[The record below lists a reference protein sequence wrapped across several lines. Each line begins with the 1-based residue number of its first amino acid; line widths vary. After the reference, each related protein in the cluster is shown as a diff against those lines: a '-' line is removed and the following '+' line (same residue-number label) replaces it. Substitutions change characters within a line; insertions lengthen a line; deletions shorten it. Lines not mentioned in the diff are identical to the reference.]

1 MISRFSGKNV
11 AKRMPGPMA
20 LLILLGGG
28 FWFGNRSMGPQGPG
42 VSDRRGGVSDPVH
55 APGADFEGRVTAIR
69 SEGRASQGW
78 GLLISGAPGTEGGF
92 FGTNSCAAAGL
103 PEFEDFQFQAAVARL
118 VAATSVRGPG
128 ETPYR
133 TLGAGNRITQV
144 EMEAIKTGV
153 EATFTDLENALLG
166 EVFGERL
173 PLIGDGFAAAWVN
186 QVPAFRHLAT
196 VRAAITG
203 ALDTFTGSADY
214 DPAAVATAIRNQL
227 VSFHS
232 STAVTGSTPDDGARI
247 DFLTRRDYA
256 SASVPVAADF
266 GFPALDLERLGAA
279 DASTSVST
287 RFDFAIGVDAEGF
300 YLETGGATFTFDTST
315 TAAGINTAARLAKLE
330 HQVTD
335 NGTTPSSI
343 AADFNILLNDPG
355 GDGRLRVSELTAQ
368 ADLIDATV
376 TGSTRTA
383 LKLVSEVPSS
393 ALFPRVG
400 TDLTIL
406 WDFDSAVVD
415 PDDDNSTFGSQPV
428 LTFNNNRVLL
438 DSFLNDFAS
447 GVLGKIRDVTEPV
460 QPVIDVLEAPIPLLS
475 DLGSNKVTLMDIFGV
490 PDETQDAV
498 NSLSRISTLANLAEG
513 LAANGMTADMG
524 DWSFAPNDPRVDGP
538 AELTGIATRP
548 PSASK
553 PAPLASFLS
562 EAGEISGLDFPL
574 LDEGKPVVDMLL
586 GRNAS
591 LFSYQSGE
599 IEIEEDFNQYFPVLG
614 PIGVTMGGVVGFR
627 AQFGFGYD
635 TQGMFDYFAGGST
648 DAGLLGNGFYAMSL
662 DEQGNPLTGVELYGA
677 FTAGVEINLL
687 IASAGVEGRIGASL
701 GIYLNDQIGDELGR
715 VRADDF
721 ANNPVGDW
729 FYAYGRLYAG
739 IRAYL
744 EIGWPPFGIELEFES
759 PEITLLS
766 FDSRPDEVPAL
777 ALFSPYNLSHLE
789 LNVGDRAP
797 LRIHGDIVD
806 TAENFMISSR
816 VGVDGEELVVEAF
829 GKENVITPLPAKII
843 GHANLRGDSLKM
855 DPGVDIDV
863 HFSGGPDADLL
874 RGGDGDDLLEG
885 GDGADI
891 LHGHGGSNIMLGGAD
906 NDTLYGIGGNDEFD
920 GGPGLDTAAW
930 ADAPIPMT
938 MDLRAMT
945 FGGAA
950 ANATFLSIERYR
962 GTRFNDTMDGS
973 EGDDQL
979 LHGDGG
985 DDVVR
990 GHGGHDLLN
999 GGPGEDTID
1008 GGTGDDHVIGGPG
1021 VDALDGGP
1029 GADTLSFL
1037 LAEGPVTASLLTGVG
1052 LRGEAFGD
1060 TYANFEIMVGS
1071 GLPRSSGIPI
1081 FGVPA
1086 EETGDILHGDNLPN
1100 TIYGMDGT
1108 DEIHGH
1114 GGDDILYGNHPDSP
1128 ESALVAYA
1136 PGFDADTILGGDGND
1151 TIHGHGDD
1159 DLLDGEAG
1167 ADTILGGTG
1176 NDHLSDLDTAS
1187 PDYLDGEAGYDRI
1200 SADYSSSTAGLTF
1213 SVGQENGRVFPN
1225 GDEYHGMEALGTFL
1239 TGSGDDTIRLSATLE
1254 PEPFDKTIDTG
1265 AGNDLVV
1272 ADSRES
1278 YPGHGRT
1285 QDALHGG
1292 PGIDTL
1298 SFDQSVGG
1306 VTANLTTDTTGGHA
1320 AEMTISGFE
1329 NLIGSDF
1336 DDILTGTTLT
1346 DFILGGGGNDH
1357 LISFTPGHID
1367 LLDGGEGHD
1376 RISADYSDQ
1385 ATPIHFI
1392 VDQEN
1397 AHAFA
1402 NGGQYLG
1409 METLGSFRTGSGDD
1423 IIRLAA
1429 VPESQRF
1436 NKFIDAGPGNDIVYT
1451 DSRHAYGTAG
1461 RSNDSLHGGNGIDTL
1476 SFEQSIEGVF
1486 LDLGGFLIGLGYPP
1500 QGGAATGL
1508 TISGFENFVGTNFA
1522 DVLTGTA
1529 DDNVFNPL
1537 RRVGP
1542 GESGFDLVYGGIGN
1556 DTLIIDYSNDALA
1569 NQVGIEMSGS
1579 SGSFPR
1585 IRAKDGV
1592 GLGTVMIEYS
1602 SIEAFHITGG
1612 NGPDTM
1618 YGELVSSTNDRFS
1631 GGGGNDHIE
1640 GRGGD
1645 DHIDGGEGNDFLG
1658 GGTSSDTIFGGPGN
1672 DTITFDL
1679 GPGFGY
1685 GYGDDFADGGEGND
1699 FISNVHAVNSEATF
1713 ATPGNRV
1720 RLDGG
1725 PGFDTVSA
1733 DAGLVTGPVLIEDG
1747 KPIHIDL
1754 PNGGYITN
1762 FERVR
1767 DLITG
1772 NSDDAILLDGRHNN
1786 RISTRGGNDIINPGL
1801 GIDFIWFG
1809 QVPGNTDNDL
1819 LILDY
1824 SKGDDPDL
1832 TGSIPVPGDAFAS
1845 RRRISDNVVVDS
1857 VTVSSMERLH
1867 FTGSSKNDNI
1877 TGGPKGN
1884 ILLGGAGNDTLDTS
1898 SQNLGVSNWVDGGMG
1913 ADTMRGSL
1921 GDDTYSVDHASDQ
1934 VIETVTWIFAGNDT
1948 VRASINHTLTA
1959 GIEHLVLTGNA
1970 ISGTGNEL
1978 NNLLTGNSRNNTLNG
1993 GMGSDTLHGGG
2004 GAGEIDTLTGGG
2016 GGDTFVLGAGGT
2028 RFYDDGNPS
2037 TSGHGGYGLITDFTP
2052 SQSDRLRLSGAAGQ
2066 YLLGESPFDED
2077 DAALYHDSNGN
2088 SALDPG
2094 DELIAI
2100 LRSGEAL
2107 TLANTITNAIYQNAV
2122 DPSVVG
2128 LAASPVAGLSNLG
2141 GNLTATFSILETI
2154 PANVRIEVQ
2163 ASNDLGA
2170 TDSWFTIARK
2180 TGNGAWTGS
2189 ATVTL
2194 GAVSAGKVAVTVEDL
2209 PQSPR
2214 PLRRFMRVVLVPL

>member
-1 MISRFSGKNV
+1 
-11 AKRMPGPMA
+11 
-20 LLILLGGG
+20 
-28 FWFGNRSMGPQGPG
+28 MGPQESG
-42 VSDRRGGVSDPVH
+42 VSDHRGGVSDPGREAV
-55 APGADFEGRVTAIR
+55 AEVGDRVTAVR

-78 GLLISGAPGTEGGF
+78 GRLISGASGSGDGGAWS
-92 FGTNSCAAAGL
+92 NSCAAAGL
-103 PEFEDFQFQAAVARL
+103 PEFENFRFQAAVARL
-118 VAATSVRGPG
+118 VAATSARGPG

-133 TLGAGNRITQV
+133 TLGTGNRFTQAEV
-144 EMEAIKTGV
+144 EAMKTGV
-153 EATFTDLENALLG
+153 EATLIDLENALLG

-186 QVPAFRHLAT
+186 QVPAFRHLT
-196 VRAAITG
+196 TMRAAITG
-203 ALDTFTGSADY
+203 ALDTFTGSEDY
-214 DPAAVATAIRNQL
+214 DPVEVATAIRNQL
-227 VSFHS
+227 LSFHS

-256 SASVPVAADF
+256 GASVPVAADF

-287 RFDFAIGVDAEGF
+287 QFNFAIGIDAEGF

-315 TAAGINTAARLAKLE
+315 TAAGINTAARLAKLQ

-335 NGTTPSSI
+335 NPATPSSI
-343 AADFNILLNDPG
+343 TANFNILLKEPG
-355 GDGRLRVSELTAQ
+355 GDGKLRVAELTSQ
-368 ADLIDATV
+368 ADLLDATV
-376 TGSTRTA
+376 TGTTRTA
-383 LKLVSEVPSS
+383 LKLVSEVPNS

-400 TDLTIL
+400 TDLTLL
-406 WDFDSAVVD
+406 WDFENAVVD
-415 PDDDNSTFGSQPV
+415 PDDDNSTFGTQPV

-447 GVLGKIRDVTEPV
+447 GVLGRIRDVTEPV

-475 DLGSNKVTLMDIFGV
+475 DLGSSKVTLMDIFGV
-490 PDETQDAV
+490 PEETQDAV
-498 NSLSRISTLANLAEG
+498 NSLSRISNLANLAEG
-513 LAANGMTADMG
+513 LAAGGMSADMG

-538 AELTGIATRP
+538 DELTGSATRP

-562 EAGEISGLDFPL
+562 EAEEISGLDFPL

-599 IEIEEDFNQYFPVLG
+599 IKIEEGFSQYFPVLG
-614 PIGVTMGGVVGFR
+614 PVGVTMGGVVGFR

-635 TQGMFDYFAGGST
+635 TQGMFDYFEGGST
-648 DAGLLGNGFYAMSL
+648 DAGLLANGFYAMSL
-662 DEQGNPLTGVELYGA
+662 DENGEPLTGVEIYGA

-715 VRADDF
+715 IRADDF

-729 FYAYGRLYAG
+729 FDAYGRLYAG

-766 FDSRPDEVPAL
+766 FDSRPDETPVL
-777 ALFSPYNLSHLE
+777 AMFSPQNFNHLE

-797 LRIHGDIVD
+797 LRIHGDVVD
-806 TAENFMISSR
+806 TAENYVISSR
-816 VGVDGEELVVEAF
+816 LGANGEELVVEAF
-829 GKENVITPLPAKII
+829 GVENVITPLPTKII
-843 GHANLRGDSLKM
+843 GHANLRGDSLEM
-855 DPGVDIDV
+855 DPGLDIDV
-863 HFSGGPDADLL
+863 HFSGGPGADLL

-906 NDTLYGIGGNDEFD
+906 NDTLYGIGGIDVFD
-920 GGPGLDTAAW
+920 GGPGIDTAAW

-938 MDLRAMT
+938 MDLRTMT

-950 ANATFLSIERYR
+950 ANATLISIERYR
-962 GTRFNDTMDGS
+962 GTKFNDVMDGS

-985 DDVVR
+985 NDVIR
-990 GHGGHDLLN
+990 GHGGNDLLD
-999 GGPGEDTID
+999 GGPGNDTIE
-1008 GGTGDDHVIGGPG
+1008 GGTGDDHIIGGPG
-1021 VDALDGGP
+1021 ADALDGGP
-1029 GADTLSFL
+1029 GTDTLSFL
-1037 LAEGPVTASLLTGVG
+1037 LAEGPVTASLLTGFG
-1052 LRGEAFGD
+1052 SRGEAFGD
-1060 TYANFEIMVGS
+1060 TYANFEIIVGS
-1071 GLPRSSGIPI
+1071 GLPRSSGVPI

-1086 EETGDILHGDNLPN
+1086 EETGDILHGDHGPN
-1100 TIYGMDGT
+1100 IIYGMDGA

-1128 ESALVAYA
+1128 ESALLPYF
-1136 PGFDADTILGGDGND
+1136 PGFEADKIYGGDGND
-1151 TIHGHGDD
+1151 ILYGHGDD

-1167 ADTILGGTG
+1167 SDTLYGGTG
-1176 NDHLSDLDTAS
+1176 NDHLIDLDTAS
-1187 PDYLDGEAGYDRI
+1187 PDYLDGEEGYDRI
-1200 SADYSSSTAGLTF
+1200 SADYSSSIAGLTF
-1213 SVGQENGRVFPN
+1213 IVGQENGHVFPN
-1225 GDEYHGMEALGTFL
+1225 GDEFHHMETLGTFL
-1239 TGSGDDTIRLSATLE
+1239 TGSGNDIIRLSATLE

-1292 PGIDTL
+1292 PGIDTI
-1298 SFDQSVGG
+1298 SFEQSVGG
-1306 VTANLTTDTTGGHA
+1306 VTANLTTNATGGHA

-1336 DDILTGTTLT
+1336 DDILTGTTVT
-1346 DFILGGGGNDH
+1346 EFILGGGGNDH
-1357 LISFTPGHID
+1357 LISLTPGDTD

-1385 ATPIHFI
+1385 TQPIHFI
-1392 VDQEN
+1392 VGQEN
-1397 AHAFA
+1397 SFTFS
-1402 NGGQYLG
+1402 NGSQYLS
-1409 METLGSFRTGSGDD
+1409 METLGSFLTGSGDD
-1423 IIRLAA
+1423 IIRLADS
-1429 VPESQRF
+1429 PEPERF

-1451 DSRHAYGTAG
+1451 DSRHPYSASG
-1461 RSNDSLHGGNGIDTL
+1461 RSNDSLHGGDGIDTL

-1486 LDLGGFLIGLGYPP
+1486 LDLGGFLAGLGYPP

-1508 TISGFENFVGTNFA
+1508 TISGFENFVGTNFS

-1529 DDNVFNPL
+1529 DDNIFYPL

-1542 GESGFDLVYGGIGN
+1542 GQSGFDLVYGGLGN
-1556 DTLIIDYSNDALA
+1556 DTLVIDYSNDDLA
-1569 NQVGIEMSGS
+1569 NQFGIGMSGS

-1618 YGELVSSTNDRFS
+1618 YGELVSSTNDRFF
-1631 GGGGNDHIE
+1631 GGGGNDYIE

-1645 DHIDGGEGNDFLG
+1645 DLIDGGEGNDFLS
-1658 GGTSSDTIFGGPGN
+1658 GGTGSDTIFGGPGN
-1672 DTITFDL
+1672 DQITFDL
-1679 GPGFGY
+1679 GPGFAY
-1685 GYGDDFADGGEGND
+1685 GYGDDFADGGEGDD
-1699 FISNVHAVNSEATF
+1699 FISNVSVVNSEQTH

-1725 PGFDTVSA
+1725 PGFDTVSV
-1733 DAGLVTGPVLIEDG
+1733 DAGLVTGPVVIEDG

-1767 DLITG
+1767 DIIT
-1772 NSDDAILLDGRHNN
+1772 NNHDDVILLEGRYDN
-1786 RISTRGGNDIINPGL
+1786 RLSTRGGNDIVNPGL

-1809 QVPGNTDNDL
+1809 SAPGNTDNDL

-1832 TGSIPVPGDAFAS
+1832 TGSIPVPGGAFAT
-1845 RRRISDNVVVDS
+1845 RRRISNNALVDS

-1867 FTGSSKNDNI
+1867 FTGSSKNDTI
-1877 TGGPKGN
+1877 TGGIKGN
-1884 ILLGGAGNDTLDTS
+1884 ILLGGAGNDTLDTG
-1898 SQNLGVSNWVDGGMG
+1898 SQNLGVSNWIDGGPG
-1913 ADTMRGSL
+1913 ADIMRGYL
-1921 GDDTYSVDHASDQ
+1921 GDDTYIVDNPGDV
-1934 VIETVTWIFAGNDT
+1934 VIEVINYVYSGNDT
-1948 VRASINHTLTA
+1948 VRASINYTLPVA
-1959 GIEHLVLTGNA
+1959 IENLVLTGNA
-1970 ISGTGNEL
+1970 VSGTGNEL
-1978 NNLLTGNSRNNTLNG
+1978 NNILTGNSQNNTLNG
-1993 GMGSDTLHGGG
+1993 GMGNDTLNGGG

-2016 GGDTFVLGAGGT
+2016 GADTFVLGEGGT

-2037 TSGHGGYGLITDFTP
+2037 TPGHGGYALITDFTP
-2052 SQSDRLRLSGAAGQ
+2052 SQNDRLRLSGAAGQ
-2066 YLLGESPFDED
+2066 YLLGESPFDGD

-2100 LRSGEAL
+2100 LQSAENL
-2107 TLANTITNAIYQNAV
+2107 TVANTITNAIYQNAV
-2122 DPSVVG
+2122 APGVVG
-2128 LAASPVAGLSNLG
+2128 LTASPVAGLSDLG

-2170 TDSWFTIARK
+2170 SDSWFTIARK
-2180 TGNGAWTGS
+2180 TGNGAWTGN

-2194 GAVSAGKVAVTVEDL
+2194 GEVTAGKVAVTVEDL

-2214 PLRRFMRVVLVPL
+2214 PPRRFMRVVLVPL